1 MSKLYFQNNRVM
13 QDRRSVC
20 IFLPNDDTLSI
31 IINVKALCQELLV
44 QICDLLRLKDC
55 HLFGLSVIQNNEHVY
70 MELSQKLYK
79 YCPKEWKKEV
89 SKGIDQF
96 GPPMIIHFRVQ
107 YYVENGR
114 LISDRTARYYYYW
127 HLRKQVLHSQ
137 CMLREEAYFLLAA
150 FALQADLGNFK
161 RNKHYGNYFEPEAY
175 FPAWV
180 IKKRG
185 KDYILKHI
193 PNIHRDQF
201 ALTVSEAH
209 LMYIKEAARLDDVAV
224 HYYRLYKDKREIEA
238 SLILGLTLRGIQ
250 IFQSTGDEKQL
261 LFDFPWTNVGKLVFV
276 GKKFEILPDGL
287 PSARKLIYY
296 TGCSARSRHL
306 LQLLS
311 NSHRLCMN
319 LQPVLRQVR
328 KLEENEE
335 KKQYRESYISDTLD
349 QDLDQLEK
357 SSRASGSSAGSVK
370 HKRLSSMHSTASH
383 SSSHT
388 SGIEADT
395 KHRDIGPEDSFSR
408 TSLHRK
414 LRTCSSMTSHSSSHT
429 SGAESAGK
437 DRLEDDSQDDEIEM
451 LVDDPRDLRL
461 PLEVSPDLCIYITED
476 MLISQQLN
484 GHSGLVVKEINSSTS
499 SSSETVVKL
508 RGQSIDSLPQ
518 TACRKPKTSTDRH
531 SLSLDDIR
539 LYQKDVLQIAGLCQD
554 TAQSYTFGCGHELDE
569 RGLYCNGCLAQQ
581 CVNIQDPL
589 SAKKASKYFSLDLTH
604 DEVPEFVVV
613 RASFPLAKQL
623 HRGMVKHVK

>member
-1 MSKLYFQNNRVM
+1 MNKLNFHNNRVM

-20 IFLPNDDTLSI
+20 IFLPNDDSLNI
-31 IINVKALCQELLV
+31 IINVKILCRELLV
-44 QICDLLRLKDC
+44 QVCDLLRLRDC

-79 YCPKEWKKEV
+79 YCPKEWKKEA

-137 CMLREEAYFLLAA
+137 CVLREEAYFLLAA

-161 RNKHYGNYFEPEAY
+161 RNKHYGKYFEPEAY

-180 IKKRG
+180 LTKRG

-193 PNIHRDQF
+193 PNMHKDQF
-201 ALTVSEAH
+201 ALTASEAH
-209 LMYIKEAARLDDVAV
+209 LKYIKEAVRLDDVAV

-238 SLILGLTLRGIQ
+238 SLTLGLTTRGIQ
-250 IFQSTGDEKQL
+250 IFQNLDEEKQL
-261 LFDFPWTNVGKLVFV
+261 LYDFPWTNVGKLVFV

-296 TGCSARSRHL
+296 TGCPMRSRHL

-311 NSHRLCMN
+311 NSHRLYMN
-319 LQPVLRQVR
+319 LQPILRQVR

-335 KKQYRESYISDTLD
+335 KKQYRESYISDTVDLD
-349 QDLDQLEK
+349 MDQLEK
-357 SSRASGSSAGSVK
+357 RSRASGSSVGSAK
-370 HKRLSSMHSTASH
+370 HKRLSRHSTTSH

-395 KHRDIGPEDSFSR
+395 KPREMGPEDSFLG
-408 TSLHRK
+408 TAVHRK
-414 LRTCSSMTSHSSSHT
+414 LKTCSSMTSHGSSHT
-429 SGAESAGK
+429 SGVESGGK
-437 DRLEDDSQDDEIEM
+437 DRLEEDSQDDEIEM
-451 LVDDPRDLRL
+451 LVDDPRELEQTNES
-461 PLEVSPDLCIYITED
+461 PLEVSPDMCIYITED
-476 MLISQQLN
+476 MLTSRKFN
-484 GHSGLVVKEINSSTS
+484 GHSGLIVKEVSSSTS
-499 SSSETVVKL
+499 SSSETVVRL
-508 RGQSIDSLPQ
+508 RGQSSDSLPQ
-518 TACRKPKTSTDRH
+518 TVCRKPKTSTDRH

-539 LYQKDVLQIAGLCQD
+539 LYQKDFLQLAD

-569 RGLYCNGCLAQQ
+569 DGLYCNGCLAQQ
-581 CVNIQDPL
+581 CINIQESFPV
-589 SAKKASKYFSLDLTH
+589 KRTSKYFSLDLTH
-604 DEVPEFVVV
+604 DEVPEFVV
-613 RASFPLAKQL
+613 
-623 HRGMVKHVK
+623 